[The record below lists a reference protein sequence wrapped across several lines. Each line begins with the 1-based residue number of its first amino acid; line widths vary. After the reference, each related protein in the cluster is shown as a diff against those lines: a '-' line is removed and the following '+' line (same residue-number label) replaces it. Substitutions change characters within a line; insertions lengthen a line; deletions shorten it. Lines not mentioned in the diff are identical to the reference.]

1 MHKLIIVLLAVFCF
15 TACEKD
21 LIKEE
26 FSNTPKGVYDAFWS
40 EYDQFYG
47 AFEAKG
53 INWDSLGVVCGSD
66 INSGS
71 TQKQLYDAL
80 CKLLASLNDGHA
92 SLSAPQ
98 YGVFRSWSRRNKS
111 FFTDI
116 VSVDGNMVNEI
127 YTRTIYSYIGN
138 YFKKDLS
145 KGYLFLYG
153 RIYTN
158 RHVIGYLYIP
168 TFAEGYFPAK
178 FIREAASDFNNADA
192 VIIDVRFN
200 GGGTS
205 ENFLYALNLFSTERQ
220 LYLKS
225 KLRNGKS
232 HTDFTGLYDHYTSP
246 VADGCK
252 NKPIAILANSY
263 TASSSEH
270 FILGLKSQPNV
281 ILVGDTTCGAFSE
294 VHEKIL
300 PNGWVYR
307 LGAQVVYTPGGKLY
321 TNSKGQYIEGNGIA
335 PDYYMGDYYEEI
347 QYDNDMPLN
356 RALQEIDKLVK
367 K

>member
-1 MHKLIIVLLAVFCF
+1 MVVFCF

-26 FSNTPKGVYDAFWS
+26 FDNTPEGVYDAFWS

-53 INWDSLGVVCGSD
+53 INWDSLGMVYRKD
-66 INSGS
+66 IHPGS
-71 TQKQLYDAL
+71 TQEQLYDAL

-98 YGVFRSWSRRNKS
+98 FETFRSWSRRNKS
-111 FFTDI
+111 FFADI
-116 VSVDGNMVNEI
+116 ETVDGSMVNEI
-127 YTRTIYSYIGN
+127 YTRTIYSYLGD
-138 YFKKDLS
+138 YYKRDVS

-153 RIYTN
+153 RIPYHE
-158 RHVIGYLYIP
+158 HVIGYLYIP
-168 TFAEGYFPAK
+168 TFMEGHFPSK
-178 FIREAASDFNNADA
+178 FIKEAASDFSQADA
-192 VIIDVRFN
+192 VIIDLRFN

-205 ENFLYALNLFSTERQ
+205 ENFLYAMNLFSTERR

-232 HTDFTGLYDHYTSP
+232 HSDFTGLYDHYTAPS
-246 VADGCK
+246 AEGCK
-252 NKPIAILANSY
+252 NKPIAILANSF

-307 LGAQVVYTPGGKLY
+307 LGAQVVYTPEGKLY
-321 TNSKGQYIEGNGIA
+321 TNSKGVYIEGNGIA
-335 PDYYMGDYYEEI
+335 PDYYKRDYYEAI
-347 QYDNDMPLN
+347 QYNIDVPLN
-356 RALQEIDKLVK
+356 KALLEIDKFVSK
-367 K
+367 